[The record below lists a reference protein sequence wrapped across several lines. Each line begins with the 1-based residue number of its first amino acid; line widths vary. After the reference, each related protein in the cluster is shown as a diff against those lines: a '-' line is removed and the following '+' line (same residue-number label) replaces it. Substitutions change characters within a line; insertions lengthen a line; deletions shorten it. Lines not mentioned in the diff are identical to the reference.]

1 LTALLQNLLNG
12 LAIGSIYALFAL
24 GYTLVF
30 SILRIINFAHGAVF
44 TVGAYLTYAL
54 MGKPFGGGDYVFSNA
69 RFPFALNFWVAMLV
83 SAVLTGLLNVALER
97 LAFRPLRKRGSDTL
111 LTLVSSLGVSIMLS
125 NLIQNVVGADPLPAP
140 EPIKNLKPAVTI
152 GGATIQSVRIIVFVV
167 AVIVMI
173 GLWYLLNRTKTGKAL
188 KAISEDATTSNL
200 LGISTDRLIMVTFG
214 LCGFVAAIAGTMV
227 SVNFGISGPYM
238 GANFGLIGLAVI
250 ILGGLGDIP
259 GAVLAG
265 FVIGIAQA
273 VVGAYKIPL
282 LSTVF
287 PTAGRDAIP
296 FVLLF
301 LVLMFRPQGLLGRTA
316 VQKV

>member
-1 LTALLQNLLNG
+1 MTALLQNFLNG

-24 GYTLVF
+24 GYTLIF

-44 TVGAYLTYAL
+44 TIGAYLTYAL
-54 MGKPFGGGDYVFSNA
+54 MGKPMGGGDYVFSNS
-69 RFPFALNFWVAMLV
+69 RFPVKLNFWLAMIIA
-83 SAVLTGLLNVALER
+83 AVITGLLNVLLER

-125 NLIQNVVGADPLPAP
+125 NLIQNLVGADPLPAP
-140 EPIKNLKPAVTI
+140 EPIKNLKPAVTVA
-152 GGATIQSVRIIVFVV
+152 GATIQSVRIIVFAIAVV
-167 AVIVMI
+167 VMI
-173 GLWYLLNRTKTGKAL
+173 GLWYLLNRTRTGKAL

-259 GAVLAG
+259 GAVVAG

-273 VVGAYKIPL
+273 FVGAYKIPV
-282 LSTVF
+282 LSAVF
-287 PTAGRDAIP
+287 PTAAKDAIP
-296 FVLLF
+296 FLLLF

>member
-1 LTALLQNLLNG
+1 VTALLQNLLNG

-24 GYTLVF
+24 GYTLIF

-69 RFPFALNFWVAMLV
+69 KLPFRLNFWLAMFIA
-83 SAVLTGLLNVALER
+83 AVLSGLLNIALER
-97 LAFRPLRKRGSDTL
+97 LAFRPLRERGSDTL

-125 NLIQNVVGADPLPAP
+125 NLIQNLVGADPLPAP

-167 AVIVMI
+167 AVTVMI
-173 GLWYLLNRTKTGKAL
+173 GLWYLLNRTRTGKAL

-227 SVNFGISGPYM
+227 SVTVGITGPYM

-265 FVIGIAQA
+265 FLVGIAQTL
-273 VVGAYKIPL
+273 VSAYKVPL

-287 PTAGRDAIP
+287 PTAAKDAIP
-296 FVLLF
+296 FILLF
-301 LVLMFRPQGLLGRTA
+301 LVLMFRPQGLLGRAT